1 MASITVSD
9 YSGGSLVNLVA
20 ELEHRLIGSSASPR
34 LHNDLATHIPEAL
47 TYVLFLFDGL
57 GTLQLDHPAAA
68 PFAGALKASLD
79 SPFPATTTVSLATVA
94 TGLPPSQHGLLG
106 YQLWLPEVDQVVN
119 TIKWTTLWGK
129 SVTGHQPPATSQ
141 SRKLSPRP
149 KDGGTRSEATQE
161 GSSLE
166 YDTTGFLP
174 SPNLWE
180 RLRTGGAE
188 PITVQPGNFMGT
200 PLSKAL
206 YRGCRYEPAFTV
218 DESVDATI
226 QLSSEPGRL
235 ILTYLPHVD
244 FAAHVH
250 GQNSQEYAAAVA
262 TAADAWERV
271 ATHLPDGAT
280 MVGTADHGHVD
291 FPKHHQIKIP
301 KSDHADRIFYGDG
314 RAMFVKGEGA
324 SLADG
329 LPASWIPIEE
339 MIDWWGPGPR
349 HLAFGGRAPDGV
361 LVADD
366 DILLLH
372 SRSDDRMIGNHG
384 ALTDAERL
392 IPLLVAD

>member
-1 MASITVSD
+1 MPSITVPD
-9 YSGGSLVNLVA
+9 YSGGSLVNLMA
-20 ELEHRLIGSSASPR
+20 DFEQRLTGSSVSPA
-34 LHNDLATHIPEAL
+34 LHDNLAGLIPEAK

-79 SPFPATTTVSLATVA
+79 SPFPATTTVSLSTIA

-106 YQLWLPEVDQVVN
+106 YQLWIPEVGQVVN

-129 SVTGHQPPATSQ
+129 SVPFETGT
-141 SRKLSPRP
+141 L
-149 KDGGTRSEATQE
+149 
-161 GSSLE
+161 
-166 YDTTGFLP
+166 LP
-174 SPNLWE
+174 MPNLWE
-180 RLRTGGAE
+180 RLRAVDVE

-218 DESVDATI
+218 DETIEATV
-226 QLSSEPGRL
+226 QLAAEPGRL

-244 FAAHVH
+244 FAAHVY
-250 GQNSQEYAAAVA
+250 GQNSQEYAGAVA
-262 TAADAWERV
+262 TVADAWERV
-271 ATHLPDGAT
+271 AMNLPDGAT

-291 FPKHHQIKIP
+291 FPKDRQIRIP
-301 KSDHADRIFYGDG
+301 KSEHADRTFYGDG
-314 RAMFVKGEGA
+314 RVMFVKGEGA
-324 SLADG
+324 LLAES
-329 LPASWIPIEE
+329 LPATWIPVED

-349 HLAFGGRAPDGV
+349 HPAIDDRAPDGV

-372 SRSDDRMIGNHG
+372 SRSDDRMTGNHG